1 MLRDETKNDERQST
15 VPCADLVLT
24 LCSFVLQYLVELNYV
39 RKTPQDFAAFIH
51 MHHDDLDQAG
61 IGEYLGELG
70 KTDTDQT
77 FMTELRR
84 TLRRKESL

>member
-1 MLRDETKNDERQST
+1 M
-15 VPCADLVLT
+15 
-24 LCSFVLQYLVELNYV
+24 

-84 TLRRKESL
+84 TSRRKSHYMIFSVPW

>member
-1 MLRDETKNDERQST
+1 M
-15 VPCADLVLT
+15 
-24 LCSFVLQYLVELNYV
+24 

-84 TLRRKESL
+84 TLRRKSHYMIFSVAKTITLGYTGT